1 MNRLFA
7 AVLATSLG
15 CAAKRAPAP
24 THAHTPLPSPRDEDW
39 PMFRDDVERSGFA
52 EGSVVGARVA
62 RIWQIPS
69 FNVTRYGAAKGSPS
83 VVGELLFCGTDTG
96 RFLAARVADGSIV
109 WQVQLDKTSHGIH
122 GSPAIVGDTVFIG
135 AYDGTLYAF
144 ERATGLLKW
153 RHQVGYQVGSSPAVV
168 PEWATLFSS
177 HEAADGSGWVIAV
190 DAHDGHELWQRKTLA
205 HPHSSVAV
213 DVKRALVFVGDNLGV
228 IYAFDA
234 RNGNERWRLKLD
246 ADGGK
251 ADIKTTPTVIP
262 ELGRVVFGAWSGKV
276 YALDVESGA
285 VAWQHETG
293 GKIMGS
299 TAYLPST
306 QTVFAGSP
314 TGKLVALDAKSGA
327 PRWEHEVR
335 ARIMSSPAVAGDG
348 RAVVFGAA
356 DGRVYAL
363 ATSDGKELWST
374 WVGGQV
380 SGSPTLVGRRIY
392 VTSMRGSLW
401 ALETSDATAPEI
413 DPLTAQQ
420 ARAQLVAK
428 IRADGWVRSPAV
440 LDVIAKVPRH
450 RFVDAPTAD
459 AYLDRPLSI
468 GNGQTISQPSVVAKM
483 TEALAL
489 DGKQRVLEI
498 GTGSGYQAA
507 VLSLLAARV
516 YSIEIVP
523 ELAVIARE
531 HLRALGYD
539 VYQRIGDGYRGWPE
553 EAPFDRII
561 VTAAPPTLPRA
572 LLDQLADGGVLVAP
586 VGEDDHQELIK
597 YTRHGDAFDR
607 EDLGPIRFVPM
618 VHAPPGDAVVSP
630 P

>member
-1 MNRLFA
+1 VKLLF
-7 AVLATSLG
+7 LALLSLAG
-15 CAAKRAPAP
+15 CAAPSLRSSQSPPRA
-24 THAHTPLPSPRDEDW
+24 PLPSLRDEDW

-62 RIWQIPS
+62 RIWQIPA
-69 FNVTRYGAAKGSPS
+69 FNVTQYGAAKGSPS
-83 VVGELLFCGTDTG
+83 VVGDLLFCGTDTG
-96 RFLAARVADGSIV
+96 RFLAARVSDGSIV

-153 RHQVGYQVGSSPAVV
+153 RHKVGYQVGSSPAVV
-168 PEWATLFSS
+168 PEWAALYSS
-177 HEAADGSGWVIAV
+177 HEAADGTGYVIAV
-190 DAHDGHELWQRKTLA
+190 DAHTGAELWQKKTLA

-213 DVKRALVFVGDNLGV
+213 DIKRARVFVGDNLGV
-228 IYAFDA
+228 VYAFDA
-234 RNGNERWRLKLD
+234 HTGAERWRRQLD
-246 ADGGK
+246 AEGGK

-276 YALDVESGA
+276 YAVDEDSGA

-314 TGKLVALDAKSGA
+314 RGVLVALDARTGA
-327 PRWEHEVR
+327 LRWEHEVR
-335 ARIMSSPAVAGDG
+335 ARIMSSPAISGDG

-363 ATSDGKELWST
+363 RTSDGSELWST
-374 WVGGQV
+374 WVGGHV
-380 SGSPTLVGRRIY
+380 SGSPTLVRNRIY

-401 ALETSDATAPEI
+401 ALETSDGAAPEV
-413 DPLTAQQ
+413 DPESARQ
-420 ARAQLVAK
+420 ARAHMVENM
-428 IRADGWVRSPAV
+428 RAAGWVRDPTV
-440 LDVIAKVPRH
+440 LATVAKVPRH
-450 RFVDAPTAD
+450 RFVEAATAD
-459 AYLDRPLSI
+459 AYLERPLPI
-468 GNGQTISQPSVVAKM
+468 AHGQTISQPSVVAKM

-489 DGKQRVLEI
+489 TGKERVLEI

-561 VTAAPPTLPRA
+561 LTAAPPQVPQA
-572 LLDQLADGGVLVAP
+572 LFDQLTDGGILVAP
-586 VGEDDHQELIK
+586 VGEDDHQNLIK
-597 YTRHGDAFDR
+597 YTRHGAALDR

-618 VHAPPGDAVVSP
+618 VHAR
-630 P
+630 